1 MSTKTYDYLFK
12 LLLIGDSGK
21 WSWKAENSIAKFH
34 EFVDTILDIWN
45 FFLLFL
51 CVCCFSSLCRRNR
64 SWKDLHS
71 VQIQREQLQHDI
83 YINHW
88 WVGRIV
94 GRRKRSSFWMIHE
107 KREIHGKKRIL
118 FKEWWWWIK
127 RHRSLDW
134 LARDVYEGL
143 KSTTRD
149 D

>member
-21 WSWKAENSIAKFH
+21 WSWKAEN
-34 EFVDTILDIWN
+34 LLQN
-45 FFLLFL
+45 FTNSSTQSLISGTSFFFFL
-51 CVCCFSSLCRRNR
+51 CVCCFSIR

-71 VQIQREQLQHDI
+71 VQIQREQLQYDI

-88 WVGRIV
+88 WVGRMI
-94 GRRKRSSFWMIHE
+94 GRRKCSSFWMIHE
-107 KREIHGKKRIL
+107 KREIYGKKRIL

-134 LARDVYEGL
+134 LASDVLEDL
-143 KSTTRD
+143 NSTTRD